1 MLELQFNHIN
11 TRSNR
16 SDIEGFDLPK
26 SVHDSKPKRESYVT
40 PVATINNK
48 YNNLFIVS
56 YKNLNKFE
64 SL

>member
-40 PVATINNK
+40 PQATIKDTHKSKSFMN
-48 YNNLFIVS
+48 YVRF
-56 YKNLNKFE
+56 
-64 SL
+64 